1 MTTRRLAALLALLE
15 LCVAAYLEIERA
27 RGRSV
32 ACPLGGGGCETVQ
45 QSRYSHLAGIP
56 LPVLGLVGAVAMLV
70 TTLLPG
76 ARARTAALVIAF
88 AGALFSLYLAGLQAF
103 QIHAYCAWCLTS
115 AVIWIALAVTTVVG
129 WLRADER
136 VEVLPE

>member
-1 MTTRRLAALLALLE
+1 VSTRRLAALLALLE

-27 RGRSV
+27 RGRAV

-56 LPVLGLVGAVAMLV
+56 LPVLGLIGAGAMLV

-76 ARARTAALVIAF
+76 ARARTAALVISF

-115 AVIWIALAVTTVVG
+115 AVIWIALAATTAVG
-129 WLRADER
+129 WIRADE
-136 VEVLPE
+136 

>member
-1 MTTRRLAALLALLE
+1 VSTRRLAALLALLE
-15 LCVAAYLEIERA
+15 LAVAAYLEIERA

-45 QSRYSHLAGIP
+45 HSRYSHLAGIP
-56 LPVLGLVGAVAMLV
+56 LPILGLVGAAAMLV
-70 TTLLPG
+70 TTLLRDP
-76 ARARTAALVIAF
+76 RARTAAFVLAF

-115 AVIWIALAVTTVVG
+115 AVLWLALAATTAIG
-129 WLRADER
+129 WLRAGAE
-136 VEVLPE
+136 

>member
-1 MTTRRLAALLALLE
+1 VTTRRLAALLALLE

-45 QSRYSHLAGIP
+45 HSRYSHLAGIP
-56 LPVLGLVGAVAMLV
+56 LPVLGLVGAAAMLV
-70 TTLLPG
+70 TTLLHG

-115 AVIWIALAVTTVVG
+115 AVIWIALAATTAVG
-129 WLRADER
+129 WLRADE
-136 VEVLPE
+136 